1 MALSTTETVE
11 GSAFSRFMAS
21 NYGRFARVA
30 FGATLIGSGLS
41 LVAGPA
47 GYAMAAFGLVPIAAG
62 VFNLCPVA
70 PVWGGHLIGAKYCGV
85 RTPKGG
91 R

>member
-1 MALSTTETVE
+1 MATRQSSWFE
-11 GSAFSRFMAS
+11 RFMAS

-30 FGATLIGSGLS
+30 LGILLMATGLGVIGGT
-41 LVAGPA
+41 VGWFV
-47 GYAMAAFGLVPIAAG
+47 AAFGLVPVAAG

-70 PVWGGHLIGAKYCGV
+70 PLWGGHFLGSKYC
-85 RTPKGG
+85 RRDLP